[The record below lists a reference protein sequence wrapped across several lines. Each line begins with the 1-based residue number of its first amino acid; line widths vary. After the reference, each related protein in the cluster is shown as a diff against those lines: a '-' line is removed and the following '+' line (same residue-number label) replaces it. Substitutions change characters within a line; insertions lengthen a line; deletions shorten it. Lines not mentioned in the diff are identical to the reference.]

1 MACRLR
7 RQDRCGGSNAGSHNK
22 LGCAPSMCQFTEG
35 LTCPHVGAH
44 RLSQVLYLTDSPRFS
59 TKFKGQEL
67 VSQSSGVLTGSGAL
81 NSPNLFPL
89 YLSVPPQAP

>member
-1 MACRLR
+1 MPGATINWDVRPACA
-7 RQDRCGGSNAGSHNK
+7 S
-22 LGCAPSMCQFTEG
+22 
-35 LTCPHVGAH
+35 
-44 RLSQVLYLTDSPRFS
+44 SQRASPVPMLELTDSPRFS